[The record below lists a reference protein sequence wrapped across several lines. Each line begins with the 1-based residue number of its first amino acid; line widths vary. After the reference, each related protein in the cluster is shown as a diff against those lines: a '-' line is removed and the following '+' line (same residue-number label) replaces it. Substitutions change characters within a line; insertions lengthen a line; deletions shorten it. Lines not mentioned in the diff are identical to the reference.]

1 MGWVQDKGGITIIS
15 TGNAF
20 RTPDC
25 VLKERAIDE
34 KNCYQAETTLIF
46 K

>member
-1 MGWVQDKGGITIIS
+1 MHS
-15 TGNAF
+15 EP
-20 RTPDC
+20 PDC
-25 VLKERAIDE
+25 VLKERVIDE